1 MPNESGCGCAQ
12 PAIPK
17 HDQNL
22 NSFAN
27 SSSEEKKEATPKVG
41 SVLVVGGGVG
51 GIQAALDL
59 ADSGYY
65 VYLAEESPAIGGVMA
80 RLDKTFP
87 TNDCSMCILSPKLVE
102 CGRHLNIKIIPYS
115 EVQSVAGVPGNFSVK
130 IKRRAGFI
138 DPTKCTGCGECAQAC
153 PVSVPN
159 ECEECLVDR
168 KAVYRPYPQAVPNV
182 FTIDKIA
189 KAPCRDA
196 CPAGINVQGY
206 VALLSQKKYK
216 EAVALIRETLPLPGV
231 LGRVCPHPC
240 EAACNRAKIDEPIAI
255 CSLKRFLADQA
266 KDAFDLPVIQ
276 KRIEK
281 VAVIGS
287 GPAGLTCSYFL
298 GLKGFGVTIFESLPV
313 AGGMLK
319 VGIPDYR
326 LPPSILEE
334 EIDTIRKLG
343 VAIKTDSPIGKD
355 HTLDDLFREGYK
367 AVFIATGSHKNMAL
381 GIPGENSQGVV
392 PGVDFL
398 RNLNLGNKVTVG
410 KKIAVIGGGNVA
422 IDAARSALR
431 MGAEKVSII
440 YRRSRKE
447 MPANIEE
454 IESALE
460 EGIAIE
466 YLAAPVKIIAEN
478 NKVTALSCIRMQ
490 LGSPDKSGRRT
501 PIPLEGSEF
510 TIAVDM
516 ILPAIGQ
523 TSDFSFLTPETG
535 IELSRNDRIITDP
548 VTLATSRAGVFAGGD
563 CVTGPWIAIEA
574 VASGKRAALSIERF
588 LNNEDLRAGREAAKT
603 TKPFEDEETPFM
615 LKPKAP
621 REKMTALSLQQRRGN
636 FDEVER
642 GFTETA
648 ALKEADRCLN
658 CGICSECMQCVAAC
672 KAGAIDHQLTEKT
685 EELQVGSII
694 LSPGFDEFNPDSE
707 HLAASGYT
715 SLISQYGYSKYP
727 NVVTSIEFER
737 ILSASGPFQGHLVR
751 PSDKK
756 PPRKIAWIQ
765 CVGSRDVS
773 CNTGYCSSV
782 CCMYA
787 IKEAVIA
794 KEHSHEPLDVTI
806 FYMDM
811 RTYGKD
817 FDKYYERARDEY
829 GIHFIRSKVYGIDEV
844 DGTGNLAIRYVEENG
859 TVCTDAF
866 DMVALSIGLKP
877 KKTAVELAQRI
888 GIDLN
893 DYEFCR
899 TDSFTP
905 VCTSKEGIY
914 VCGAFQGPK
923 DIPETV
929 MQASG
934 AAAASAALLAEA
946 RGSLVTKKEFPPE
959 KTVVGDPPRI
969 GVFVCHCG
977 INIGGVVNVAAVKEY
992 AASLPNVV
1000 FVDENLYTCSQDTQE
1015 TIKEKIEKYGLN
1027 RVVVASCSPR
1037 THEPLFQETIQ
1048 GQGLNK
1054 YLFEMA
1060 NIRDQ
1065 CSWVHQKEPDKAT
1078 QKAKDLVRMAVAKA
1092 RLVQPLKQ
1100 ISLKTTPAALVVGG
1114 GIAGIVSSLNL
1125 ADQGFDVH
1133 LIEKGMALGGMA
1145 KKIHFTLEGGN
1156 VQAYLKELIEQV
1168 THHPKI
1174 KLYLRAVIA
1183 ETSGYIG
1190 NFKTKVTFGTKKE
1203 VAEINHGAVIIATGA
1218 EEAKTTEYLY
1228 KKHRGVVSL
1237 LELEGEI
1244 AKQSKKVKEC
1254 QNLVMIQCV
1263 GSRDKDKP
1271 YCNRVCCSNSIKCA
1285 LLLKEMNPQMNIY
1298 VLYRDIRTYGLR
1310 EDYYRK
1316 AREKG
1321 VLFIHYEPETKP
1333 EVIPV
1338 KEGTKELLR
1347 VTVQEPLLGQKI
1359 VIDADLVSLAL
1370 ATEAPAFN
1378 KELSQFFK
1386 VPLNQDGFF
1395 LEAHMKLRPVE
1406 FATDG
1411 VFMCGLAHSPKFI
1424 EESIA
1429 QAQAAASRAGS
1440 VLAQEIVELPGTI
1453 SFVNSKKCAGCGVC
1467 ESVCAFSAISM
1478 DPEKK
1483 IAVVNDALCK
1493 GCGACASSCK
1503 SGAINLLGFTNSQ
1516 IISAVDAL

>member
-1 MPNESGCGCAQ
+1 
-12 PAIPK
+12 
-17 HDQNL
+17 
-22 NSFAN
+22 
-27 SSSEEKKEATPKVG
+27 
-41 SVLVVGGGVG
+41 VLVVGGGVG
-51 GIQAALDL
+51 GIQAAIDL

-102 CGRHLNIKIIPYS
+102 CGRHLNIRIIPYS
-115 EVQSVAGVPGNFSVK
+115 EVQSVSGGPGNFSVK

-138 DPTKCTGCGECAQAC
+138 DPAKCTGCGECEQAC

-159 ECEECLVDR
+159 ENEECLVNR

-206 VALLSQKKYK
+206 VALLSQRKYK
-216 EAVALIRETLPLPGV
+216 EALALIRENLPLPGV

-240 EAACNRAKIDEPIAI
+240 EGACNRAKIDEPIAI
-255 CSLKRFLADQA
+255 CSLKRFLADQPA
-266 KDAFDLPVIQ
+266 DAFEPPVVQ
-276 KRIEK
+276 KRTER

-287 GPAGLTCSYFL
+287 GPAGLTCSYYL
-298 GLKGFGVTIFESLPV
+298 GLKGFGVTIFEALPV
-313 AGGMLK
+313 AGGMLR

-326 LPPSILEE
+326 LPPSILEA
-334 EIDTIRKLG
+334 EIESIKKLG
-343 VAIKTDSPIGKD
+343 VAIKTDSPIGKNYSID
-355 HTLDDLFREGYK
+355 QLFKDGYS

-381 GIPGENSQGVV
+381 GIPGENSAGVV

-398 RNLNLGNKVTVG
+398 RDLNLGNKVPVG
-410 KKIAVIGGGNVA
+410 KHVAVIGGGNVA

-454 IESALE
+454 IESALD
-460 EGIAIE
+460 EGIVIE
-466 YLAAPVKIIAEN
+466 YLAAPVAIKTKN
-478 NKVTALSCIRMQ
+478 NAVAGLSCIRMQ
-490 LGSPDKSGRRT
+490 LGSPDKSGRRSPV
-501 PIPLEGSEF
+501 PIEGSDF
-510 TIAVDM
+510 TVDVDM
-516 ILPAIGQ
+516 IIPAIGQ
-523 TSDFSFLTPETG
+523 TSDFSFLTPDTG

-548 VTLATSRAGVFAGGD
+548 VTLAASREGVFAGGD
-563 CVTGPWIAIEA
+563 CVSGPWIAVEA
-574 VASGKRAALSIERF
+574 VASGRRAALSIERF
-588 LNNEDLRAGREAAKT
+588 LNREDLRAGREAVAPA
-603 TKPFEDEETPFM
+603 KPFTDEETHFM

-621 REKMTALSLQQRRGN
+621 REKMAALSLQQRQAN
-636 FDEVER
+636 FSEVEL
-642 GFTETA
+642 GFTETE

-672 KAGAIDHQLTEKT
+672 KAGAVDHQLAEKI

-694 LSPGFDEFNPDSE
+694 LSPGFDEFNPGSAE
-707 HLAASGYT
+707 LAASGYT

-737 ILSASGPFQGHLVR
+737 ILSASGPYQGHLVR

-756 PPRKIAWIQ
+756 PTRKIAWIQ

-773 CNTGYCSSV
+773 CSSGYCSSV

-794 KEHSHEPLDVTI
+794 KEHSHGPLDVTI

-829 GIHFIRSKVYGIDEV
+829 GIHFVRSKVYGIEEV
-844 DGTGNLAIRYVEENG
+844 DGTENLSIRYVEENG
-859 TVCTDAF
+859 TIRTDEF
-866 DMVALSIGLKP
+866 DLVALSIGLKP
-877 KKTAVELAQRI
+877 KKTAVELGRRI
-888 GIDLN
+888 GIDL
-893 DYEFCR
+893 DQYQFCK
-899 TDSFTP
+899 TDSFSP
-905 VCTSKEGIY
+905 VSTSKEGIY

-959 KTVVGDPPRI
+959 KIVAGEPPRI

-992 AASLPNVV
+992 AATLPNVV

-1015 TIKEKIEKYGLN
+1015 SIKEKIEKYRLN

-1048 GQGLNK
+1048 EQGLNK

-1078 QKAKDLVRMAVAKA
+1078 QKAKDLVRMAVAKS
-1092 RLVQPLKQ
+1092 RMVQPLKQ
-1100 ISLKTTPAALVVGG
+1100 ISLQTTPAALVVGG
-1114 GIAGIVSSLNL
+1114 GIAGMVAGLNL

-1133 LIEKGMALGGMA
+1133 LVEKGMALGGMA
-1145 KKIHFTLEGGN
+1145 KKIYFTLEGGN
-1156 VQAYLKELIEQV
+1156 VQTYLKELIEQV
-1168 THHPKI
+1168 TRHPKI
-1174 KLYLRAVIA
+1174 KLYLRGAIA
-1183 ETSGYIG
+1183 ETAGYIG
-1190 NFKTKVTFGTKKE
+1190 NFKTKVAFGTKKE
-1203 VAEINHGAVIIATGA
+1203 TAEIQHGTVIIATGA

-1237 LELEGEI
+1237 LELESEI
-1244 AKQSKKVKEC
+1244 AKQSKRVKEC

-1263 GSRDKDKP
+1263 GSRDKDRP
-1271 YCNRVCCSNSIKCA
+1271 YCNRVCCSNTIKCA
-1285 LLLKEMNPQMNIY
+1285 LLLKEMNPHMNIY

-1316 AREKG
+1316 AREQG
-1321 VLFIHYEPETKP
+1321 VLFIHYEPGAKP
-1333 EVIPV
+1333 EIVPI

-1347 VTVQEPLLGQKI
+1347 VTVQEPLLGQPV

-1424 EESIA
+1424 EEAIA
-1429 QAQAAASRAGS
+1429 QAQAAASRAGA
-1440 VLAQEIVELPGTI
+1440 VLAREIVELPGTI
-1453 SFVNSKKCAGCGVC
+1453 SFVNTNKCAGCGVC
-1467 ESVCAFSAISM
+1467 ESVCPFGAISM
-1478 DPEKK
+1478 DQEKK
-1483 IAVVNDALCK
+1483 TAKINDALCK
-1493 GCGACASSCK
+1493 GCGACTSSCK

-1516 IISAVDAL
+1516 IMTMLDAL